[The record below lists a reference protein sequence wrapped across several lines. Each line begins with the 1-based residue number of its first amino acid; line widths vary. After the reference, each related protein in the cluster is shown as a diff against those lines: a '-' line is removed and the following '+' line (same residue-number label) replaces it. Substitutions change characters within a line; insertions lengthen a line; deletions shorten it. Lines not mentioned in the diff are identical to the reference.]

1 MVQSYKKSARYA
13 RKALYILQ
21 LYIIFLSLQ
30 EKLTDMTTKNR
41 YAYSSH
47 SVYNISYHLIW
58 CPKYRRKVLVD
69 GVDERLKELLL
80 EKAAELGITIEKME
94 VMLDHVHLF
103 VKGTPIL
110 AVHFIV
116 NQLKGY
122 TSVVL
127 RREFAKLKSRIP
139 TLWTRSYYCETIG
152 HISEDTIVR
161 YIEDQKKV

>member
-1 MVQSYKKSARYA
+1 
-13 RKALYILQ
+13 
-21 LYIIFLSLQ
+21 
-30 EKLTDMTTKNR
+30 MTTKNR
-41 YAYSSH
+41 YAYSAH

-80 EKAAELGITIEKME
+80 EKAAELRITIEKME
-94 VMLDHVHLF
+94 VMPDHVHLF
-103 VKGTPIL
+103 VKSTPTL

-127 RREFAKLKSRIP
+127 L
-139 TLWTRSYYCETIG
+139 L
-152 HISEDTIVR
+152 
-161 YIEDQKKV
+161 